1 MSAGR
6 IAWIDHAKGLGIILV
21 VMSVAALA
29 YGTPGNSAGDAGN
42 WMLGLAA
49 WALPFVIPAFFLL
62 SGLFLHRSLYGSA
75 SVYFDRKVLRLV
87 YFFALWL
94 AIETVILNAGA
105 FTRGPAELARLYLGG
120 WIAPESPLWFLQQLA
135 LFYLVTRAIRRLQP
149 VRVLAAGA
157 LLQVLSEAGLFYTG
171 WSVTDHFAANYIYFY
186 AGYAGASL
194 VFSFARDATARWKDL
209 AWSLG
214 IWACVHTAF
223 VAMGI
228 AGLPIVSLIL
238 GFAGSFALI
247 GLGVVLSSFP
257 AAHFIADTGRQSMA
271 VYLGFF
277 IPLQALVT
285 LVQASGIFAD
295 AGAASLAI
303 AAVTL
308 MVALGMQRL
317 ALETPLRALYVRP
330 RIFRVK
336 PSQAKQRGSLLV
348 SPTQPDA

>member
-6 IAWIDHAKGLGIILV
+6 IDWIDHAKGLGIILV
-21 VMSVAALA
+21 VMSCAALA
-29 YGTPGNSAGDAGN
+29 YGTTGDTAN
-42 WMLGLAA
+42 WMLGLAD

-75 SVYFDRKVLRLV
+75 SVYFDRKILRLV

-105 FTRGPAELARLYLGG
+105 FTRGPAEIARLYLAG

-135 LFYLVTRAIRRLQP
+135 LFHIATRAIRRLKP

-157 LLQVLSEAGLFYTG
+157 LLQMLAAAGLFHTG
-171 WSVTDHFAANYIYFY
+171 WSVADHFAANFVFFY
-186 AGYAGASL
+186 AGYVGASL
-194 VFSFARDATARWKDL
+194 AFSFAKGAAARWKDL
-209 AWSLG
+209 ARALA

-223 VAMGI
+223 VVMGI
-228 AGLPIVSLIL
+228 SGLPIVSLIL

-247 GLGVVLSSFP
+247 GLGVMLSSLP
-257 AAHFIADTGRQSMA
+257 AAHLIGDTGRQSLA

-295 AGAASLAI
+295 AGAASLAT
-303 AAVTL
+303 AAAAL
-308 MVALGMQRL
+308 MVALGIHRFAMG
-317 ALETPLRALYVRP
+317 TPLRALYVRP
-330 RIFRVK
+330 QIFRLK
-336 PSQAKQRGSLLV
+336 PSMAKQRGSLLV
-348 SPTQPDA
+348 SPPRPEA